1 MGVAEDVSSVRGER
15 PFALE
20 RKRSFDGMMGVGGL
34 RGGSSGEDAGWE
46 SSAGSSLSS
55 SGTSS
60 PTSPVPS
67 IMRAGPKAG
76 GEAGGGRGR
85 GRGRGEGERMRR
97 RVSWAD
103 MHGGRPLEQ
112 VTRFQG
118 DPEPDVYYPFEP
130 DAFERALSEMAR
142 VVPVPEEAEDE
153 GEVLMTAAVAAGSED
168 PLGARGSG
176 GRRTSGE
183 AFLGLASS
191 DSEDSES
198 EGEREVGVVPELL
211 RDLGWGAFQGAHI
224 AQALEGL
231 NGGASLREL
240 GEDAWAFGDE
250 EELDN
255 EGGDVD
261 GLYEGWGSGGSALA
275 LWPDFSGGLLGVGT
289 LVTGTLVAFG
299 AAGWWRARVLAQQLR
314 AKEQEL
320 ASALASLLISGR
332 VVKGRARNILSR

>member
-15 PFALE
+15 RFALE

-34 RGGSSGEDAGWE
+34 GGGSSGEDAGWE

-76 GEAGGGRGR
+76 GEAGGGRCR
-85 GRGRGEGERMRR
+85 GMGEGERMRR

-118 DPEPDVYYPFEP
+118 EPEPDVYYPFEP

-153 GEVLMTAAVAAGSED
+153 GEALMAAAAAAGGD
-168 PLGARGSG
+168 GPLGARGSG
-176 GRRTSGE
+176 GRGTLGE
-183 AFLGLASS
+183 AFPGLASS

-198 EGEREVGVVPELL
+198 EREREVGVVPELL

-240 GEDAWAFGDE
+240 GEEAWAFGDE
-250 EELDN
+250 EEVDD
-255 EGGDVD
+255 EGDDVD
-261 GLYEGWGSGGSALA
+261 GLYEGWGSGGSASA

-320 ASALASLLISGR
+320 ASALASLLINGR
-332 VVKGRARNILSR
+332 VAKGRARNILSR